1 MARVLLADD
10 DDLFADLAIN
20 ALFDRGFLVGRVDDG
35 KKVIEAMRFRA
46 PDVVILDCN
55 MPELD
60 GINALRIIRKDPLL
74 YKIPVLIL
82 TGRRGVENENLARF
96 DGANDYVSKPC
107 NFDDLA
113 TRLRH
118 LLANPHLG
126 YNFGEWNKPDVAVRR
141 VL

>member
-20 ALFDRGFLVGRVDDG
+20 ALFDRGFVVGRVDDG

-60 GINALRIIRKDPLL
+60 GINALRIIRKDQQL
-74 YKIPVLIL
+74 YKIPVVIL
-82 TGRRGVENENLARF
+82 TGRRGLENENLARF
-96 DGANDYVSKPC
+96 DGANDYISKPC
-107 NFDDLA
+107 DFDDLA
-113 TRLRH
+113 TRLNH

-126 YNFGEWNKPDVAVRR
+126 YNFGEWHKPDRSVRR
-141 VL
+141 AL

>member
-60 GINALRIIRKDPLL
+60 GINALRIIR
-74 YKIPVLIL
+74 
-82 TGRRGVENENLARF
+82 
-96 DGANDYVSKPC
+96 
-107 NFDDLA
+107 
-113 TRLRH
+113 
-118 LLANPHLG
+118 
-126 YNFGEWNKPDVAVRR
+126 
-141 VL
+141 